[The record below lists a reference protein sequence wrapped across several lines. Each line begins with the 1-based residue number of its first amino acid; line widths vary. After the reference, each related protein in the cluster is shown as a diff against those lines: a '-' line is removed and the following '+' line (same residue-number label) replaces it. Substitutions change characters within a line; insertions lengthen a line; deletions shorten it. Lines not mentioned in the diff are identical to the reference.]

1 MLIDCDSC
9 TARPRACGDCIVTHL
24 LQVGPVRGSTED
36 SWADSWSG
44 SWDDGGPDR
53 PSWTPDPADAPH
65 EHDRGPELTE
75 SEVAAVAV
83 LSAGGLVPPLR
94 LVTPARPATP
104 PGAGSSTRAVRRGGR
119 TRAG

>member
-24 LQVGPVRGSTED
+24 LQVGPARSSTED
-36 SWADSWSG
+36 SWPQPWDPSDEDPLADPPVDG
-44 SWDDGGPDR
+44 WDPYDR
-53 PSWTPDPADAPH
+53 A
-65 EHDRGPELTE
+65 PELTD

-94 LVTPARPATP
+94 LVTPARSAGAT
-104 PGAGSSTRAVRRGGR
+104 AGTAGRTGRRG
-119 TRAG
+119 TRSHTG

>member
-24 LQVGPVRGSTED
+24 LQVGR
-36 SWADSWSG
+36 ADRAP
-44 SWDDGGPDR
+44 GGPHPDR
-53 PSWTPDPADAPH
+53 PGPVGGPGERDDEHGAPAV
-65 EHDRGPELTE
+65 LTD

-94 LVTPARPATP
+94 LVTPDGP
-104 PGAGSSTRAVRRGGR
+104 PRHAGR
-119 TRAG
+119 TRGRSRAG

>member
-24 LQVGPVRGSTED
+24 LQVGPVRGGAED
-36 SWADSWSG
+36 SWSDPWEQAGAGGGAPAPDLADG
-44 SWDDGGPDR
+44 DHQR
-53 PSWTPDPADAPH
+53 ERHA
-65 EHDRGPELTE
+65 ELTE

-94 LVTPARPATP
+94 LVTPARPAP
-104 PGAGSSTRAVRRGGR
+104 APVAGATGGRAGRRGGPR
-119 TRAG
+119 TRTG

>member
-24 LQVGPVRGSTED
+24 LQVGPVRSSPED
-36 SWADSWSG
+36 SWPQPWGEPEEG
-44 SWDDGGPDR
+44 SWDGRDH
-53 PSWTPDPADAPH
+53 A
-65 EHDRGPELTE
+65 PELTD

-94 LVTPARPATP
+94 LVTPGPTSG
-104 PGAGSSTRAVRRGGR
+104 GAVGTAGRTGRRGSRSR
-119 TRAG
+119 TG

>member
-1 MLIDCDSC
+1 MSGPVHTVLGMLIDCDSC

-36 SWADSWSG
+36 SWAE
-44 SWDDGGPDR
+44 
-53 PSWTPDPADAPH
+53 PH
-65 EHDRGPELTE
+65 EVMDPVDAAPELTE

-94 LVTPARPATP
+94 LVTPTP
-104 PGAGSSTRAVRRGGR
+104 PAGAGRGGARRR
-119 TRAG
+119 TG